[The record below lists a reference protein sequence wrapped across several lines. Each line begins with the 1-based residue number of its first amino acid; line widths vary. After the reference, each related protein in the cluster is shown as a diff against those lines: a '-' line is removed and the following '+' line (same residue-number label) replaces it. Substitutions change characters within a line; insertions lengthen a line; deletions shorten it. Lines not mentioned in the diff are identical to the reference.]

1 MTQAKCKAKCL
12 NTLNQHQNTDQY
24 LKKFLKAYQNL
35 SQKQIQ

>member
-1 MTQAKCKAKCL
+1 M
-12 NTLNQHQNTDQY
+12 NQHQNTDQY